1 MINFKTFE
9 GGLRISPE
17 ASLSADPITGKV
29 GQIYWNTTR
38 SVLRICVSSLPV
50 WQDLFIKRSLT
61 NDSTLRWDTALDA
74 WVENNSLLIAG
85 STVYSPS
92 GNTGTSVE
100 LKSGTSTLANNNG
113 ANLLLT
119 TGLGAGTGLQ
129 GKVILDTLS
138 VIQKDTTNGK
148 DLLIKSGKATT
159 GAFGGDLNLEGGDG
173 NITLIPGT
181 PEQFTIVTSADV
193 AGSLQNKYFLFS
205 STTTDYY
212 GWYDTTLPA
221 VAEITQIQVPAAP
234 TTGQYFLLDSA
245 FPAQYYVWYNVSGG
259 GGDPAVI
266 GRTAIPVVIL
276 NTATPTQIAT
286 ATAAAI
292 AATGKFSASSST
304 DTVTA
309 TDLTAGNVSDAVDIN
324 TGFLITAPTQG
335 TDPIG
340 STDPLVAGRTGVPIS
355 YAVNATANT
364 LANLTKIEIDA
375 ISNVTATVL
384 TNTVTVTNDANGNVT
399 NATDFN
405 TGFTVTPT
413 VQGVADSF
421 TGGKGDASLKGYN
434 TLVDATNTATIN
446 AAEIDLTATGRI
458 DLQAALVGIKALS
471 TVDPAGGTQG
481 DIYFNT
487 STKRYR
493 KHNGTSWGW
502 IDATDLA
509 TSIILI
515 DAKDDVRTTLP
526 PTTATLVDGYTIVN
540 GSIVCFTNLTSGAN
554 KLYKATVAGINI
566 TWTVVVF
573 GIDGGGAPQDGEFIY
588 VKLGTNNIDTLFSFD
603 GTIWKAVGNQKLAN
617 ADRHMAIVGGGTK
630 KWVATTNTLSWTEDA
645 FVQVPQL
652 LDTRN
657 KIAAGSVALTAGQL
671 AYVIINRTGA
681 TPASLTV
688 NVATIDTISP
698 SSPANDN
705 LLVIARR
712 VGDEVFWGLNDGT
725 ISTLN
730 GGILTRVL
738 LANNQVSAADIFTVS
753 STTYDSLIVKYSLT
767 RSTTKEI
774 GHMFITHNGTTAS
787 ISTIGSEV
795 GTTGVTF
802 TADLSGGNLRLRYTT
817 NNSPAATAEMRYS
830 VDKWL
835 IS

>member
-17 ASLSADPITGKV
+17 ASLTSDPITGKV

-38 SVLRICVSSLPV
+38 SVLRICVSSTPV
-50 WQDLFIKRSLT
+50 WQDLYIKRSLI
-61 NDSTLRWDTALDA
+61 NDATLRWDTASDA
-74 WVENNSLLIAG
+74 WIENDQIRTNG
-85 STVYSPS
+85 SGIYSPDGNS
-92 GNTGTSVE
+92 GADIE
-100 LKSGTSTLANNNG
+100 LKSGTSTLANNPG
-113 ANLLLT
+113 GNLLLT
-119 TGLGAGTGLQ
+119 TGLGAGSGLQ
-129 GKVILDTLS
+129 GKIIVNTISINQIETA
-138 VIQKDTTNGK
+138 NGK
-148 DLLIKSGKATT
+148 DLLIKSGDANS
-159 GAFGGDLNLEGGDG
+159 GLFGGDLDLEAGDG
-173 NITLIPGT
+173 NPTLIPGT
-181 PEQFTIVTSADV
+181 AEEFSVVAVADV
-193 AGSLQNKYFLFS
+193 NGDLQNKYFLFS

-212 GWYDTTLPA
+212 VWYDTTLPA
-221 VAEITQIQVPAAP
+221 VAEITDVQIPAGP
-234 TTGQYFLLDSA
+234 LTGQYFLLDSA
-245 FPAQYYVWYNVSGG
+245 SSAQYYVWYNVDSG
-259 GGDPAVI
+259 GGDPMVL
-266 GRTAIPVVIL
+266 GRTGIEVAILSGDSNSIIATK
-276 NTATPTQIAT
+276 TATELNLSVD
-286 ATAAAI
+286 
-292 AATGKFSASSST
+292 FSAVDVS
-304 DTVTA
+304 DIVTI
-309 TDLTAGNVSDAVDIN
+309 TDLTAGSVSDAVDVD
-324 TGFLITAPTQG
+324 TGFLIITTTQG
-335 TDPIG
+335 SDPVG
-340 STDPLVAGRTGVPIS
+340 ATDPLVAGRTGVPVVYS
-355 YAVNATANT
+355 LNDTANT
-364 LANLTKIEIDA
+364 IASLTQIEIDA

-384 TNTVTVTNDANGNVT
+384 TDTVTVTNDINGNVT
-399 NATDFN
+399 DASDFN
-405 TGFTVTPT
+405 TGFSISVTT
-413 VQGVADSF
+413 QGVADSF
-421 TGGKGDASLKGYN
+421 TGGKGDASLKGYD

-446 AAEIDLTATGRI
+446 AADIDLVATNRI
-458 DLQAALVGIKALS
+458 DLQSALIGIKALS

-487 STKRYR
+487 SVKRYR
-493 KHNGTSWGW
+493 KHNGISWGW
-502 IDATDLA
+502 IDSTDLA

-515 DAKDDVRTTLP
+515 EAKDDIQLTLP

-617 ADRHMAIVGGGTK
+617 ADRNMAIVGGGTK
-630 KWVATTNTLSWTEDA
+630 KWIPGTNTLSWSADA
-645 FVQVPQL
+645 FVQVPEL

-671 AYVIINRTGA
+671 AYVTINRTGA
-681 TPASLTV
+681 TPATLTV

-705 LLVIARR
+705 LVVIARR
-712 VGDEVFWGLNDGT
+712 IGDEVFWGLNDG
-725 ISTLN
+725 IASTLN
-730 GGILTRVL
+730 GGIFTRVL

-753 STTYDSLIVKYSLT
+753 QTTFDSLIVKYSLT
-767 RSTTKEI
+767 RDTTKEI

-817 NNSPAATAEMRYS
+817 NNSPAFSAEMRYS